1 MVLQILLRV
10 SEIEVLAKCF
20 GFYIAIAILIIL
32 IFISGKENNN
42 TPKTT

>member
-10 SEIEVLAKCF
+10 SELNVLAECF
-20 GFYIAIAILIIL
+20 GFYIAIATLIIL
-32 IFISGKENNN
+32 IFISDGGDNN